1 MIRIEDRCCQCGL
14 PCSPY
19 CSCLNVEVHYCDKC
33 GCEISDLDIHED
45 EENEKEYCYFCYYE
59 EIEKEN

>member
-1 MIRIEDRCCQCGL
+1 MVRIEDRCCQCGL

-33 GCEISDLDIHED
+33 GCEISDCDIHPD
-45 EENEKEYCYFCYYE
+45 GEEEYCEYCYYE
-59 EIEKEN
+59 YIEKEN

>member
-19 CSCLNVEVHYCDKC
+19 CSCLNVEIHYCDKC
-33 GCEISDLDIHED
+33 GCEISDCDIHED
-45 EENEKEYCYFCYYE
+45 GENEYCYFCYYE
-59 EIEKEN
+59 EKEEE